1 MQFKNEPQ
9 PRTTLLISSNGGGLG
24 HLSRQ
29 VAISSA
35 GAAAGLINPIVLTM
49 SKGSDAVRAMGL
61 NVEYIPSRLEQNMSF
76 TDWHMNL
83 ASLIVERVQ
92 HYNVQA
98 VHFDG
103 VSIYAGLVI
112 AAGRLPEVP
121 FSWTRRG
128 MWKKFSTARD
138 VSASAIFDLIIEPA
152 DLAQVVEA
160 VESTRGM
167 SVTRVSPITL
177 VDVIPRLSR
186 QEAARAIGLDPSR
199 KTILVAIG
207 SGALGDNRKMTIAV
221 RETIAGV
228 PDWQMVFTNSPIA
241 TERSY
246 RSENEF
252 VLPSSYPI
260 IQFLSVFD
268 AAIIAAG
275 YNAPHEMI
283 GARIPS
289 LVIPNIDTVVDDQ
302 MARAMGLAE
311 RQLVITATPGDYTGI
326 VQQVQKLLRDDT
338 IKELERKIDR
348 LGPQEKYGG
357 ALQVATLLA
366 ILNVN
371 RARRLHRLFWSSFM
385 RFRLRAISLSESISR
400 LTK

>member
-1 MQFKNEPQ
+1 MQFKHKPEP
-9 PRTTLLISSNGGGLG
+9 RKTLLISSNGGGLG

-49 SKGSDAVRAMGL
+49 SKGSSAVQAMGL
-61 NVEYIPSRLEQNMSF
+61 NAEYIPSRLEQNMSF
-76 TDWHMNL
+76 ADWHTHL
-83 ASLIVERVQ
+83 ASLIVERVR
-92 HYNVQA
+92 HYNVEV

-128 MWKKFSTARD
+128 MWKEFSTARD
-138 VSASAIFDLIIEPA
+138 VAPSAIFDLIIEPA
-152 DLAQVVEA
+152 DLAQVVEV
-160 VESTRGM
+160 VEATKGM
-167 SVTRVSPITL
+167 GVTKVAPITL
-177 VDVIPRLSR
+177 VDVIPQLSR
-186 QEAARAIGLDPSR
+186 QEAARAIGLDPNR
-199 KTILVAIG
+199 KTVLVAIG

-241 TERSY
+241 TERSF

-260 IQFLSVFD
+260 TQFLSAFD

-289 LVIPNIDTVVDDQ
+289 LMIPNIDTVVDDQ
-302 MARAMGLAE
+302 MARAVGLAE
-311 RQLVITATPGDYTGI
+311 RQLAIMATPGDFTGL

-338 IKELERKIDR
+338 IETLKRNIDL
-348 LGPQEKYGG
+348 LGSQEKHGG
-357 ALQVATLLA
+357 ALEVASLLA
-366 ILNVN
+366 SLNVN

-385 RFRLRAISLSESISR
+385 RARLRIISLSESISR
-400 LTK
+400 LRK